1 MRTSLTEMAQIES
14 YLQGKLGI
22 AATLLF
28 EARMLLEPSLS
39 ASVQLQKNISEVVT
53 LYGRK
58 QLRKEIQI
66 IDDKL
71 FEAADKIDFRR
82 EIDQIFNKNQ

>member
-1 MRTSLTEMAQIES
+1 MRTSLSEIAQIES

-22 AATLLF
+22 AGTLLF

-39 ASVQLQKNISEVVT
+39 ASVKLQKIISEVVT

-58 QLRKEIQI
+58 QLRKEIQM
-66 IDDKL
+66 IDSKL
-71 FEAADKIDFRR
+71 FQAADKTAFSR
-82 EIDQIFNKNQ
+82 EINQIFNKDQ